1 MPWHSHIIAYLI
13 LVGQNFKFN
22 AGHLV
27 LPLASLGN
35 KNHCWEP
42 PRGDLFTEQTDNSC
56 KPWLQRNAGK
66 VQTKSET
73 LSDPNLCKSQLLL
86 NRANYLPRFQL
97 CPFVRGASKK
107 LQRSGSSNNKVC
119 NPCKLIS
126 FCRHRFGWS
135 FELGQD
141 LYKNYSFFILPFFIS
156 HLTHFLTFITIS
168 FGFFIRNLQLL
179 IGHDTLVW
187 ETKMKGNENHIHWL
201 SVWAEWACWWISNI
215 FHYLMMPISIT
226 SYNIPHQKTFR
237 CSEGDWVRQGT
248 SCSENWRICHL
259 MPHSQ

>member
-1 MPWHSHIIAYLI
+1 MLHCVNNEGNIGWITKMPWHSHTHITAHLI
-13 LVGQNFKFN
+13 LVGRNFKFN
-22 AGHLV
+22 AGHLF

-97 CPFVRGASKK
+97 YPFVREASKK

-119 NPCKLIS
+119 IPCKLIS
-126 FCRHRFGWS
+126 FCRHRFGWI
-135 FELGQD
+135 FEPGQD
-141 LYKNYSFFILPFFIS
+141 LYKLFFFHFTIS
-156 HLTHFLTFITIS
+156 HFTSHSFSDIHYHFF
-168 FGFFIRNLQLL
+168 R
-179 IGHDTLVW
+179 
-187 ETKMKGNENHIHWL
+187 
-201 SVWAEWACWWISNI
+201 I
-215 FHYLMMPISIT
+215 FH
-226 SYNIPHQKTFR
+226 
-237 CSEGDWVRQGT
+237 
-248 SCSENWRICHL
+248 
-259 MPHSQ
+259 